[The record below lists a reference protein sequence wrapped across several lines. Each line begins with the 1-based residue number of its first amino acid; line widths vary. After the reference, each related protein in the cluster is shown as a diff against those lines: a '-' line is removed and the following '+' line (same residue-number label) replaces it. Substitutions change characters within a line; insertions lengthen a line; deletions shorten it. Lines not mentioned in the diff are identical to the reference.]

1 MSYSYAYNPKVS
13 HPNMLISRI
22 PQMKSGGYQKPFYFG
37 GSQVPT
43 DLFLKKKQYDG
54 SYSSDDLR
62 RPTGRGIKVYIP
74 KQKYYVK

>member
-43 DLFLKKKQYDG
+43 DLFLKRTKYDG